1 MSDGFYESLALYSQ
15 AVAAIAFV
23 VVLVLL
29 WRRFITPNVIASQR
43 RKNAELAEAEQR
55 RDEAKAAI
63 ESARADVTKADSDA
77 NEILARGQSEA
88 ARVRERIAA
97 NARNESER
105 ILRNADG
112 ELDRS
117 RAAARER
124 FRGDLLERAVAI
136 AREAA
141 TRVDDATNRRMIADA
156 VDVADAGDRR

>member
-29 WRRFITPNVIASQR
+29 WRRFIAPNVIASQQ
-43 RKNAELAEAEQR
+43 RKNAELAEAERR

-63 ESARADVTKADSDA
+63 ATAQADVTTADSDA
-77 NEILARGQSEA
+77 REILASGQSEA
-88 ARVRERIAA
+88 ARVRERITTS
-97 NARNESER
+97 ARNESER
-105 ILRNADG
+105 IIRNADG

-124 FRGDLLERAVAI
+124 LRSDLLERAVAI

-141 TRVDDATNRRMIADA
+141 TKVDDATNRRIIDDT
-156 VDVADAGDRR
+156 VDVADRGGR

>member
-29 WRRFITPNVIASQR
+29 WRRFIAPNVIASQQ
-43 RKNAELAEAEQR
+43 RKNAELAEAERR

-63 ESARADVTKADSDA
+63 ATAQADVTTADSDA
-77 NEILARGQSEA
+77 REILASGQSEA
-88 ARVRERIAA
+88 ARVRERITTS
-97 NARNESER
+97 ARNESER
-105 ILRNADG
+105 IIRNADG

-124 FRGDLLERAVAI
+124 LRSDLLERAVAI

-141 TRVDDATNRRMIADA
+141 TKVDDATNRRMIDDT
-156 VDVADAGDRR
+156 VDVADRGGR